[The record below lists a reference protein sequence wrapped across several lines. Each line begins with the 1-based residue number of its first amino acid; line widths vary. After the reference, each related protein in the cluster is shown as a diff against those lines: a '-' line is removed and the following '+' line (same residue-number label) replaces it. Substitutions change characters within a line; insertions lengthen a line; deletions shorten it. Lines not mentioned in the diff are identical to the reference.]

1 MLMDFSVM
9 ENDTLKFLQ
18 LEIQASLLKC
28 HKTRKLNGKM
38 LPDIFFRAMIWGYIS
53 INIYLLKLTIS
64 VFRKQRK
71 KNKYESTASESGYRF
86 ISFCFFRYSV
96 LSLGLYSSE
105 YHLVY

>member
-71 KNKYESTASESGYRF
+71 KKQ
-86 ISFCFFRYSV
+86 I
-96 LSLGLYSSE
+96 
-105 YHLVY
+105 